1 MAFLDKIMFWKQH
14 EEPVPERYSEEENL
28 PPASWDAQKTHGANE
43 EEPMGMDY
51 TRPGLEKPLGQT
63 VQFPQQQSGGGMNRD
78 TELILAKLDAIKAK
92 MESVDARL
100 ERLEEMAKE

>member
-1 MAFLDKIMFWKQH
+1 MAFFDKLMFWKQH
-14 EEPVPERYSEEENL
+14 EEPVPERFGEEGSL
-28 PPASWDAQKTHGANE
+28 PPAWSTQKAGLE

-51 TRPGLEKPLGQT
+51 SRPDLEKPIGQT
-63 VQFPQQQSGGGMNRD
+63 MQFPQQQPAGGINRD

-100 ERLEEMAKE
+100 ERLEQLAKE